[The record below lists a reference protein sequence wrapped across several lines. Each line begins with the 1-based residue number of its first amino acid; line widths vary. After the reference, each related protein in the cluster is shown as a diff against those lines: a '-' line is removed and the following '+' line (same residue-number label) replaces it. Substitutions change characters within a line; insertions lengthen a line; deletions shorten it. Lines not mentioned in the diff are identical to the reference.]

1 MQAEGGDFMTEKE
14 LILRKSIQDYVMILV
29 GSLLMAVAFML
40 FLIPN
45 KVNAGGVSGIATILY
60 HTFHIPAGLTMLV
73 TNIPLF
79 LMGLYFFG
87 KKFGLKTVT
96 GIVASSAF
104 SDLIDKG
111 LGWGAL
117 TDNKLLAT
125 VYGGLIL
132 GVGLGIIF
140 RGRGTTGGSDI
151 VARIINKF
159 THISLGWSFMI
170 VDTGIIILTGLV
182 FEDVE
187 LVLFCLISLAISS
200 KVVDV
205 MVEGL
210 MSEKAIMIISD
221 AWHDIAQRIMQ
232 EVHRGV
238 TGLDSH
244 GMYTDK
250 ERRTLYTVVATRQVE
265 EIRRIVRQIDPNAF
279 MIISNVAILQGE
291 GFRDRTILNE

>member
-1 MQAEGGDFMTEKE
+1 MTEKE
-14 LILRKSIQDYVMILV
+14 LNIRKTILDYFMILV
-29 GSLLMAVAFML
+29 GSLMMASAFML

-45 KVNAGGVSGIATILY
+45 KVNAGGVSGVATILY
-60 HTFHIPAGLTMLV
+60 HTLNIPAGLTMLLM
-73 TNIPLF
+73 NIPLF
-79 LMGLYFFG
+79 LMGIYFFG

-96 GIVASSAF
+96 GIVASSLF

-111 LGWGAL
+111 LGLGAL
-117 TDNKLLAT
+117 TDNKILAT
-125 VYGGLIL
+125 VYGGLLL

-170 VDTGIIILTGLV
+170 IDTGVIVLTGLV
-182 FEDVE
+182 FADVE

-200 KVVDV
+200 KVVDI

-210 MSEKAIMIISD
+210 TTEKAITIISD
-221 AWHDIAQRIMQ
+221 KWEIISARIMKD
-232 EVHRGV
+232 VHRGV

-244 GMYTDK
+244 GLYTNK
-250 ERRTLYTVVATRQVE
+250 ERKTLWTVVATRQVE
-265 EIRRIVRQIDPNAF
+265 EIRRIVRQEDPEAF
-279 MIISNVAILQGE
+279 MTVSNVAILQGE
-291 GFRDRTILNE
+291 GFRARTILNE